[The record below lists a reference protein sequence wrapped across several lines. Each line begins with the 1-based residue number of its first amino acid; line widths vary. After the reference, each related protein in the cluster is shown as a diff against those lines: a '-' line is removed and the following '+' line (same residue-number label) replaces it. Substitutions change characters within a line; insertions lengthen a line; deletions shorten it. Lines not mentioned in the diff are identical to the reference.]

1 MGSSPTKGTILL
13 RNICRYEKSSYLC
26 IKFFETAVVA
36 ELDAI
41 YGLGI
46 AGNVCTFGEDNV
58 ADYWKLLV

>member
-1 MGSSPTKGTILL
+1 M
-13 RNICRYEKSSYLC
+13 EKIIPKTPWQFDFSDYLC
-26 IKFFETAVVA
+26 IKLFETAVVA

>member
-1 MGSSPTKGTILL
+1 
-13 RNICRYEKSSYLC
+13 
-26 IKFFETAVVA
+26 VVA